1 MYIIETGTVM
11 AIKVKDNSKT
21 QTSRNE
27 KLNEPGDY
35 TVVLL
40 NDDYTT
46 RDFVVEILK
55 MVFHKNH
62 DEATRIMLNVHRKG
76 RGAVGIY
83 TLDIAQT
90 KVNQVHD
97 LAQQNEFPLRCVV
110 EEL

>member
-1 MYIIETGTVM
+1 M
-11 AIKVKDNSKT
+11 AIKVIKTAKPDTQKDD
-21 QTSRNE
+21 
-27 KLNEPGDY
+27 KLIEPGDY

-46 RDFVVEILK
+46 REFVVEILEY
-55 MVFHKNH
+55 VFHKNRE
-62 DEATRIMLNVHRKG
+62 EATRIMLNVHRKG
-76 RGAVGIY
+76 RGAVGVY

-97 LAQQNEFPLRCVV
+97 LAQKHEFPLRCVV